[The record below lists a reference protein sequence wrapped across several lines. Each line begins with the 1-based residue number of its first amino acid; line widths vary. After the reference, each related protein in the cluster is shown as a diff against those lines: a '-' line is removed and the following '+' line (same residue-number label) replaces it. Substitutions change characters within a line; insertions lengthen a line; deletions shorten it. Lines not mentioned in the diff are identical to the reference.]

1 MKKCEHC
8 GQPIPPIRLSTTE
21 AAEIAGTSAQTI
33 INWCEAGKFDYTRHG
48 RGPRHI
54 HRDSFLAFLKRGEEV
69 A

>member
-8 GQPIPPIRLSTTE
+8 GQVIPEIMLSTTE
-21 AAEIAGTSAQTI
+21 AAAIARVSAQTI
-33 INWCEAGKFDYTRHG
+33 INWCEAGRFDYTRRG

-54 HRDSFLAFLKRGEEV
+54 HRASFLAYLEKEDQ